1 MYLLYRASALL
12 AIFQVVHGDFGYS
25 KRHQHTWAQY
35 HKHCAG
41 KWQSPI
47 ALSSANAK
55 VLPLP
60 AIETIGYHDLLSGP
74 IKLTNNGHSVALLI
88 HKGLSKKR
96 LPYVFGGLL
105 NKDQDYELEGLHF
118 HWGMKNNRG
127 SEHIL
132 NGIRFPMEMH
142 IIHRNMKY
150 PTVDEAYA
158 HEDGLTVLAVFFQ
171 LQEEDNNKLSPIL
184 NTFPAVHWFNSTVK
198 MDVSITLASLMPE
211 NTEIFYTYRGSLTTP
226 PCYEAVTWI
235 VFPNPV
241 QISFRQMN
249 QFRMLSSGD
258 ETLADNY
265 RRLQELGNR
274 KVYVRRM
281 DPSFARS
288 DNMINLNLEE
298 LKWVWQ

>member
-1 MYLLYRASALL
+1 MYLLYQASALL
-12 AIFQVVHGDFGYS
+12 AILQVVHGGFGYS
-25 KRHQHTWAQY
+25 KRHQHTWAQQ

-47 ALSSANAK
+47 ALSSANAEE
-55 VLPLP
+55 LPLP
-60 AIETIGYHDLLSGP
+60 AIETISYHNLLSGP
-74 IKLTNNGHSVALLI
+74 IKLTNNGHSVALSI
-88 HKGLSKKR
+88 HKDLSKKR

-105 NKDQDYELEGLHF
+105 NKGQNYELEGLHF

-150 PTVDEAYA
+150 ANADEAYSY
-158 HEDGLTVLAVFFQ
+158 EDGLTVLAVFFQ
-171 LQEEDNNKLSPIL
+171 LQEEDNDKLSPIL
-184 NTFPAVHWFNSTVK
+184 NTFPAVQWFNSTVK
-198 MDVSITLASLMPE
+198 MNVSITLASLMPE
-211 NTEIFYTYRGSLTTP
+211 NTDIFYTYRGSLTTP
-226 PCYEAVTWI
+226 PCYEVVTWNI
-235 VFPNPV
+235 FPTPV
-241 QISFRQMN
+241 PISFKQMN
-249 QFRMLSSGD
+249 KFRMLSSGE

-288 DNMINLNLEE
+288 EDMINLNLEK